1 MGNVKFDKFQQIYDE
16 YDEFESDE
24 EGDYQEKN
32 RDEEF
37 MQLEIQKDR
46 KTVKGKGMKDDAQD
60 PGTFTLLDGQYNP
73 YKLLGGQF
81 MKI

>member
-37 MQLEIQKDR
+37 MQLEI
-46 KTVKGKGMKDDAQD
+46 
-60 PGTFTLLDGQYNP
+60 
-73 YKLLGGQF
+73 
-81 MKI
+81 